1 MSQQNFIPVS
11 GATHLTFRNIFN
23 ANATD
28 AENRLTSIEPHFTQ
42 QSISSVSGVLT
53 VDVTGGYSADT
64 TLTEDITGFSIIN
77 STSGDSGLVV
87 LKQDNSG
94 AWTFSSSQTVLVGD
108 LADVAS
114 ITPSGSGVGTVC
126 WYDDGSDQYLY
137 VSNVT

>member
-1 MSQQNFIPVS
+1 MSQQNFIPDS
-11 GATHLTFRNIFN
+11 GSTHGTFRTLFN

-28 AENRLTSIEPHFTQ
+28 AENRLASIEPHFIQ
-42 QSISSVSGVLT
+42 QSVNSVSGVLT

-64 TLTEDITGFSIIN
+64 TLTEDITGFSILN
-77 STSGDSGLVV
+77 STSGDSGLIA

-108 LADVAS
+108 LADIAS

-126 WYDDGSDQYLY
+126 WYDYGSDQYLY